1 MVIVHAP
8 GVHRPPVLAHAERD
22 IGFKRSSDGWAHTP
36 RQDSSSGN
44 PALLIGSGSY
54 GCPILQRFRIC
65 TACSVCSC
73 PLQLSHPGR
82 LITQEYLFN
91 SSCFQQGYHN
101 APHGAHRTGYFRII
115 RLSGDASFEMRYCF
129 QGPSVMNVLVTR
141 AADNQGFTMT
151 CRHCFDP
158 GWFLCPPIPFE
169 VFQRSDMVDFNGR
182 L

>member
-1 MVIVHAP
+1 VTSLVIVHAQ
-8 GVHRPPVLAHAERD
+8 GVYQPPVHANTERD
-22 IGFKRSSDGWAHTP
+22 IGFKRSSDERAQTP

-82 LITQEYLFN
+82 LITQEYLLN

-101 APHGAHRTGYFRII
+101 APHGAHRTCKLSKHPARQLPLLSLWPLRISRSRI
-115 RLSGDASFEMRYCF
+115 RFERFPCRPSSCTELSSAPW
-129 QGPSVMNVLVTR
+129 QVVTPAATTATPS
-141 AADNQGFTMT
+141 
-151 CRHCFDP
+151 P
-158 GWFLCPPIPFE
+158 
-169 VFQRSDMVDFNGR
+169 
-182 L
+182 